1 MLLPHMPFDDLRT
14 FLVHLEARGQL
25 RRVRVEV
32 DPVYEIGEIAQ
43 RVVREGG
50 PALLFER
57 VRGSRFPLVINFLGS
72 FERIQLALG
81 MHPEELGARL
91 VHFAE
96 QLTPPSASRLWEERG
111 LFPRLL
117 AGRPRLVRGARCQEV
132 VERSPDLTAL
142 PIIKC
147 WPQDGGR
154 FVTFPLVMTKH
165 PVTEKSNVGIYRM
178 QLFDKT
184 TTGMHW
190 QIHKGGGF
198 HYHEAEKRGESLKA
212 AVVLGADPALMLAG
226 IFPLPEGMEEIAF
239 AGILRGRRTRMTR
252 ALTMNAEVPAAAEFV
267 LEGEVPPRERRV
279 EGPFGDHFGHYCDPA
294 DFPVFKVRTI
304 TRRRDAIY
312 PAAIVGKPP
321 QEDRYMGD
329 ASQMVMGPL
338 IRLLRPEVADVW
350 AYYQAGFHNLLVVSL
365 EARYTREPI
374 RTAMGILGEGQLGLS
389 KVVVL
394 VDKSVDA
401 RSFPAVLRAIRENFS
416 ARDNFLLIPRA
427 PLDTLDFT
435 SFKMHLGSRMVIDAT
450 GSRAQY
456 SGGSPAATAPA
467 GGDSNRE
474 DFVAPII
481 DLSNGLGA
489 TVREG
494 ERTAAGEGAADSP
507 PMMRGD
513 PREIA
518 PDIVR
523 WRLWEDALLIVQV
536 GRVENGIGRKVLEP
550 LVASGALA
558 GLKMVAVVSPDV
570 DIDDDVDAIW
580 GIFTRFDPAR
590 DVAFTATNMTGIQ
603 PNYGGILGIDATW
616 KPGYPDAVEMDPD
629 TVALVDR
636 RWSEYFPR

>member
-1 MLLPHMPFDDLRT
+1 MPFDDLKS
-14 FLVHLEARGQL
+14 FLTQLESRGQL
-25 RRVRVEV
+25 RRIRAEV

-50 PALLFER
+50 PALLFEH
-57 VRGSRFPLVINFLGS
+57 VKGSPYPLAINFLGS
-72 FERIQLALG
+72 FDRIQLALG
-81 MHPEELGARL
+81 MHPETLGRRL
-91 VHFAE
+91 IEMAE
-96 QLTPPSASRLWEERG
+96 RVNPPTPSALWEAREF
-111 LFPRLL
+111 FPRLM
-117 AGRPRLVRGARCQEV
+117 AMRPKRVSKAPCHEV
-132 VERSPDLTAL
+132 VHYRPDLNEL
-142 PIIKC
+142 PLIKC

-154 FVTFPLVMTKH
+154 FITFPLVMTRH
-165 PVTEKSNVGIYRM
+165 PVNGKSNVGIYRM

-198 HYHEAEKRGESLKA
+198 HYHEAEKRGEALKT
-212 AVVLGADPALMLAG
+212 AVVLGCDPALMLAG
-226 IFPLPEGMEEIAF
+226 IFPLPEGFEEIGF
-239 AGILRGRRTRMTR
+239 SGILRGRRTRVTN
-252 ALTMNAEVPAAAEFV
+252 ALTMDIDIPAGAEIV
-267 LEGEVPPRERRV
+267 LEGEVPPHERHV

-294 DFPVFKVRTI
+294 DFPVFKVKAMLQ
-304 TRRRDAIY
+304 RRGAIY

-338 IRLLRPEVADVW
+338 IRLIRPEVRDVW
-350 AYYQAGFHNLLVVSL
+350 AYYEAGFHNLLVVSL
-365 EARYTREPI
+365 EGRYTKEPI

-394 VDKSVDA
+394 VDKDVDA

-456 SGGSPAATAPA
+456 SGGSLEGRTENGDRRAERR
-467 GGDSNRE
+467 GGRRAD
-474 DFVAPII
+474 DFVAPVI
-481 DLSNGLGA
+481 DLGSAGGP
-489 TVREG
+489 TVTEG
-494 ERTAAGEGAADSP
+494 EARASETLDAASP
-507 PMMRGD
+507 IHRD

-518 PDIVR
+518 PDIAK

-550 LVASGALA
+550 LVASTAMA
-558 GLKMVAVVSPDV
+558 DLKMIAVVSPDV

-590 DVAFTATNMTGIQ
+590 DVAFTATSMTGIQ
-603 PNYGGILGIDATW
+603 PNYAGVLGIDATW
-616 KPGYPDAVEMDPD
+616 KPGYPDPVEMDPD
-629 TVALVDR
+629 TVKLVDR
-636 RWSEYFPR
+636 RWSEYWR